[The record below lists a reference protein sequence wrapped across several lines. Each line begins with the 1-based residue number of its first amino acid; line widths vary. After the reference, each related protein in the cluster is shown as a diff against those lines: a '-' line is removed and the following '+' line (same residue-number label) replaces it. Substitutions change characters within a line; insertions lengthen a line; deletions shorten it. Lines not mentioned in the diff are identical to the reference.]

1 MVSDELS
8 LSSPI
13 LPHYFLSTLNSTQ
26 IRKPETMTP
35 PTMIAIL
42 LVLLACLWSLISAFS
57 KSKHQ
62 KLPPGPRPLPIIG
75 NLHML
80 GNLPHRTLQNL
91 AKQYGDIMSLRL
103 GNVPTIVI
111 SSPKAAELFLK
122 THDTNFASRPKIQA
136 SEYLAYGTKGLAFSE
151 YGPYWRHV
159 RKICTLQLFCPAKLE
174 AFAPLRKEELGGLV
188 GKLKRAA
195 EEGEVVDVSE
205 KIGEMNEDI
214 TYRMVLGCKRD
225 DKFDLKAFVEEMF
238 FLVGAFNISDF
249 IPSLSAFDIQG
260 LTKRLKKVSKTADQL
275 LDKIINDHEQA
286 AETKGGKQGQHEDF
300 VDVLLS
306 FTNQLLNPN
315 DEQVH
320 FLDRENVKAIL
331 LDMITAAFD
340 TSATTII
347 WSLAEL
353 MRHPR
358 IMKQLQEEL
367 QTVVGMDRMVE
378 ESDLPKLDYLNLVV
392 KESFRLHPVAPLLVP
407 HESIK
412 DITIDGY
419 DIPKKSRLI
428 VNFWSIAR
436 DPNVWSEN
444 VEEFY
449 PERFTNSNIDLRG
462 HDYQLIPFGTGRRGC
477 PGMQLGL
484 TTVRLVLAQLVH
496 CFNWELPNG
505 MLPQDLNMTEKFG
518 LSLSKAKH
526 LLAKPT
532 YRLM

>member
-1 MVSDELS
+1 MS
-8 LSSPI
+8 
-13 LPHYFLSTLNSTQ
+13 
-26 IRKPETMTP
+26 P

-42 LVLLACLWSLISAFS
+42 LVLLACLWSLISASS

-91 AKQYGDIMSLRL
+91 AKQYGDIMSIRL
-103 GNVPTIVI
+103 GNVPAIVI

-122 THDTNFASRPKIQA
+122 IHDTNFASRPKIQA
-136 SEYLAYGTKGLAFSE
+136 SEYLSYGSKGMVFSE
-151 YGPYWRHV
+151 YGPCWRHV
-159 RKICTLQLFCPAKLE
+159 RKICKLQLFCPAKLE

-225 DKFDLKAFVEEMF
+225 NRFDLKAIVEEVV
-238 FLVGAFNISDF
+238 FLIGAFNISDF

-260 LTKRLKKVSKTADQL
+260 LTKRLKKVSRMVDQL
-275 LDKIINDHEQA
+275 LDKIIDDHEQD
-286 AETKGGKQGQHEDF
+286 AETKSGGKQGQHENF

-306 FTNQLLNPN
+306 FTNQSLNLN

-320 FLDRENVKAIL
+320 FLDRENAKAIL
-331 LDMITAAFD
+331 LEMITGAFD
-340 TSATTII
+340 TSTTTII

-358 IMKQLQEEL
+358 IMKRLQEEL

-407 HESIK
+407 RESIK

-419 DIPKKSRLI
+419 DIPKKLRLI
-428 VNFWSIAR
+428 VNLWSIGR

-444 VEEFY
+444 VEEFC

-505 MLPQDLNMTEKFG
+505 MLPQDLDMTEQFG
-518 LSLSKAKH
+518 LSMSKAKH

>member
-1 MVSDELS
+1 
-8 LSSPI
+8 
-13 LPHYFLSTLNSTQ
+13 
-26 IRKPETMTP
+26 MTSI
-35 PTMIAIL
+35 MLLQSGL
-42 LVLLACLWSLISAFS
+42 LVLLACIWSLISASS

-62 KLPPGPRPLPIIG
+62 TLPPGPRPLPIIG

-103 GNVPTIVI
+103 GNVPAIVI
-111 SSPKAAELFLK
+111 SSPKAAEPFLK

-136 SEYLAYGTKGLAFSE
+136 TEYFYCTKGMAFSE

-174 AFAPLRKEELGGLV
+174 TFAPLRKEELGGLV

-225 DKFDLKAFVEEMF
+225 DRFDLKAIVEEIF

-249 IPSLSAFDIQG
+249 IPSLSAFDIQ
-260 LTKRLKKVSKTADQL
+260 KVSKTADQL
-275 LDKIINDHEQA
+275 WDKIIDDHEQA
-286 AETKGGKQGQHEDF
+286 AETKGGGKQGQHEDF

-306 FTNQLLNPN
+306 FTKQLLNPN

-358 IMKQLQEEL
+358 IMKRLQEEL

-378 ESDLPKLDYLNLVV
+378 ESDLPNLDYLDLVV
-392 KESFRLHPVAPLLVP
+392 KESFRLHPVAPLLDP

-419 DIPKKSRLI
+419 DVPKKSRLI

-444 VEEFY
+444 VEEFC
-449 PERFTNSNIDLRG
+449 PERFTNINVYRQG
-462 HDYQLIPFGTGRRGC
+462 HHYQLIPFGTGRRGC

-484 TTVRLVLAQLVH
+484 TTVRIVLAQLVH

-505 MLPQDLNMTEKFG
+505 MLPLDLDMTEKFG
-518 LSLSKAKH
+518 LSMSMAKH

-532 YRLM
+532 FRLM